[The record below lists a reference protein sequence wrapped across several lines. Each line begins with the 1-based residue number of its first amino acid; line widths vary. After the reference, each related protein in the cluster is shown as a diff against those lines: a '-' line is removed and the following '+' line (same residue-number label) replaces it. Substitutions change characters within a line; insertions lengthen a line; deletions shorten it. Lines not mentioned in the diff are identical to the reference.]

1 MHKQEPFRSGRC
13 DPVARAENRSHLADP
28 HVAALLRQL
37 ILEGTATGRPFSI
50 KSDSLNLSCSFPA
63 DPQVLDAH
71 YHVFISGTSQDLM
84 IQAAP
89 SDTIASLKAKI
100 ETKLLVRCGKRLSPG
115 RQHLVF
121 EGTELRDHATLASY
135 NITSK
140 ATLHLANA
148 NGMQLLIKTLTGKA
162 LTLHDV
168 HPCDTIDAIKAM
180 IQDEEGIPPDQQ
192 RLIFAGMQ
200 LEDGRTLADYDVQDK
215 NTLHLVLRLR
225 GGMHHVSSTGI
236 IRKKVCAKKVC
247 AKKRR
252 GRCAKEKVNVAC
264 SLRRTS
270 KWVQDGDARLH
281 KEAIF
286 AEEAG
291 KFALYLMY
299 DD

>member
-1 MHKQEPFRSGRC
+1 MTDCLAALPLSRFPSGT
-13 DPVARAENRSHLADP
+13 ASHLADP

-37 ILEGTATGRPFSI
+37 IIEGTATGRPFSI

-71 YHVFISGTSQDLM
+71 YHVFITGTSQDLM

-89 SDTIASLKAKI
+89 SDTVVSLKEKI
-100 ETKLLVRCGKRLSPG
+100 ETKLLVRCGKRLSPW

-135 NITSK
+135 SITSK

-148 NGMQLLIKTLTGKA
+148 NGMTLFIKTLTGKTIA
-162 LTLHDV
+162 LFDV
-168 HPCDTIDAIKAM
+168 HPSDTIDAIKAM
-180 IQDEEGIPPDQQ
+180 VQDEEGIPPDQQ
-192 RLIFAGMQ
+192 RFIFAAKQ
-200 LEDGRTLADYDVQDK
+200 LEDGRTLADYNIQ
-215 NTLHLVLRLR
+215 NEYTLHLVLRLR

-236 IRKKVCAKKVC
+236 IRKMVC

-252 GRCAKEKVNVAC
+252 GRCAKEKAMVAA
-264 SLRRTS
+264 SLRMRRTS
-270 KWVQDGDARLH
+270 KWVPEGGARLR
-281 KEAIF
+281 KEAIC

-291 KFALYLMY
+291 KFALYLTY